1 MTLTETRGDD
11 TDPAEVIED
20 QPPESWWRR
29 WFGPL
34 TPTRLVL
41 LLVVVAFFG
50 SAVGYAFRDAE
61 SQAKSAVDVGFL
73 RDMTAH
79 HQQAVQISKI
89 ALYGEFPDDARAY
102 VEEIVTQQQYE
113 IGLMQATLYRL
124 NEPAEDGDD
133 TVMGWMGMGMPT
145 DEMPGLASSEEL
157 ARLEDLDGDEAASLF
172 FSLMSRHHL
181 GGVHMAEAA
190 ADDAEDPWIR
200 DLASRMAAAQTA
212 EINEYRMARQR
223 LDLPLLDGYEATPK
237 VVLPDAAPTSDQ
249 GLPGWVPIV
258 ALAVLVSLGLVVVRI
273 LRRDP
278 IDDSDIGSGERTGD
292 LRGGPR

>member
-1 MTLTETRGDD
+1 MTLTETRSPDADPDD
-11 TDPAEVIED
+11 ASVA

-50 SAVGYAFRDAE
+50 GAVGYAFRDAE

-102 VEEIVTQQQYE
+102 VDEIITQQQYE

-124 NEPAEDGDD
+124 NEPSEDGDD
-133 TVMGWMGMGMPT
+133 TVMGWMGMAMPT

-181 GGVHMAEAA
+181 GGVHMAEATA
-190 ADDAEDPWIR
+190 RDAKDPWIR

-212 EINEYRMARQR
+212 EINEYRVARQR
-223 LDLPLLDGYEATPK
+223 LDLPLLEGYQREPSLT
-237 VVLPDAAPTSDQ
+237 LPDVASSSDD
-249 GLPGWVPIV
+249 GLPGWVPVAALAILVSV
-258 ALAVLVSLGLVVVRI
+258 ALVVIRI
-273 LRRDP
+273 LRRGP
-278 IDDSDIGSGERTGD
+278 TGD
-292 LRGGPR
+292 DDIDGDELRGSLQGGPP